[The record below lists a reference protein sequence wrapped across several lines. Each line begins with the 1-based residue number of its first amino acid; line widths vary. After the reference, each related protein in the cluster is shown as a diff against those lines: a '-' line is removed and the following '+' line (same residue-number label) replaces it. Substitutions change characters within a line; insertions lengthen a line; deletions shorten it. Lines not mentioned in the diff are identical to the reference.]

1 VIVYRATVGSD
12 VGSLGRDTCSECD
25 PLRPLTPMML
35 SDGRLLI
42 ADLVN
47 ARWVVVTNGT
57 PSIVPFAFEGDLGD
71 AVVGNGDIVYVA
83 VTSGGGVGLS
93 PRSVVVAY
101 SAHDLSTPRWEI
113 EGYQQPLVVEGN
125 DLVTLTADFA
135 EYVRLPQLVERPE
148 PVPSITPS
156 LNATPP
162 ELVVSDGDAAIRW
175 ILPNEWFFQAPVIL
189 ADDSVAV
196 TGVSNTGGVAVFV
209 RLTPDGRWSLT
220 SIPQGAV
227 EGYNGRFQPAG
238 TDLLGLSGGVGA
250 DWQVVRL
257 PLAAPTAH

>member
-1 VIVYRATVGSD
+1 MIVYQATVGSD

-71 AVVGNGDIVYVA
+71 AVVGNGDIVYLA
-83 VTSGGGVGLS
+83 VTRGGGVGLS
-93 PRSVVVAY
+93 PRYFVVAY
-101 SAHDLSTPRWEI
+101 SADDLATPRWEV
-113 EGYQQPLVVEGN
+113 EGYQQPLFVEGN

-135 EYVRLPQLVERPE
+135 RYVRLTQLVERPE

-162 ELVVSDGDAAIRW
+162 QLVVSYGDAAIRW
-175 ILPNEWFFQAPVIL
+175 ILPNEWSFAAPLIL

-196 TGVSNTGGVAVFV
+196 TGVSNTGLVIA

-220 SIPQGAV
+220 HIAQGADG
-227 EGYNGRFQPAG
+227 GYNGTLQPAG
-238 TDLLGLSGGVGA
+238 TDLLGLTGGVGA